1 MAKLTEITKYKE
13 NKIRQNLRMHFD
25 LATEEHIKK
34 GTNWYYHVN
43 AYCLDLQERTKN
55 IFELETIAGVI
66 SALSPRNKWDKNLI
80 DAEAVL
86 NAVIN
91 NKNPSDI
98 KVSTFNTNKYKAFDI
113 ARGDRAIGIDSRKT
127 FSFVRNIAHLDPEK
141 ITIDVWHL
149 RACFNKTIDSGLTPK
164 RYDQIEK
171 ITLEEAKKVG
181 LEGYEYQAV
190 IWECVRDRNEF

>member
-43 AYCLDLQERTKN
+43 TYCLDLQERTKN

-86 NAVIN
+86 NAVLK
-91 NKNPSDI
+91 NKNAQDI
-98 KVSTFNTNKYKAFDI
+98 KVSTFNTNKFKAFDI
-113 ARGDRAIGIDSRKT
+113 ARGDRKIETDSRKT
-127 FSFVRNIAHLDPEK
+127 FSFVRNIAHLDPER